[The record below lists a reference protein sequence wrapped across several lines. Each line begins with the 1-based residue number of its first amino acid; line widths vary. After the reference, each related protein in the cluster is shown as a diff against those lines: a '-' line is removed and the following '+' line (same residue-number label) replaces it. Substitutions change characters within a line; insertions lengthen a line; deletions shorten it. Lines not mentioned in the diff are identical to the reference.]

1 MKTTHML
8 TTQNNATLAMQDH
21 SHTNGQTY
29 RGQIVLVHGLG
40 EHMGRYQHVIQH
52 LNDGGFAVRTYDQY
66 GHGLSSGKRGCLP
79 SENRLLDDLALVIDD
94 TRKHMAA
101 HNHTNVPLT
110 NTPLIL
116 LGHSMGGLVVA
127 RFVSL
132 NLRPVDALV
141 LSSPALGA
149 KLKSI
154 DKLLLAILPTVAPNL
169 AVANGLDA
177 NKISHDPEVV
187 KAYLA
192 DSLIHNKISPRLG
205 KWIMDNGAATLQL
218 ASTWSVPTLLMY
230 AGQDKLVDPAASRKF
245 TELVPKSLLQS
256 TCYEDLYHEIF
267 NEVDSKPVFEELRA
281 WLDARF

>member
-1 MKTTHML
+1 MNTTR
-8 TTQNNATLAMQDH
+8 TLKPL
-21 SHTNGQTY
+21 

-52 LNDGGFAVRTYDQY
+52 LNDWGFAVRAYDQY
-66 GHGLSSGKRGCLP
+66 GHGTASGKRGCLP
-79 SENRLLDDLALVIDD
+79 STNRLLDDLALVIDD
-94 TRKHMAA
+94 TRKHMLAG
-101 HNHTNVPLT
+101 
-110 NTPLIL
+110 TPLIL

-132 NLRPVDALV
+132 NIRPVDALV

-154 DKLLLAILPTVAPNL
+154 DKLLLAILPKLVPNL

-192 DSLIHNKISPRLG
+192 DPFVHNKISPRLG
-205 KWIMDNGAATLQL
+205 KWIMESGIATREL
-218 ASTWSVPTLLMY
+218 ASTWCVPTLLMY
-230 AGQDKLVDPAASRKF
+230 AGQDKLVDPAASRMF
-245 TELVPKSLLQS
+245 TSLAPKSMLQS
-256 TCYEDLYHEIF
+256 TCYEALYHEIF
-267 NEVDSKPVFEELRA
+267 NEVDSSPVFEELRV
-281 WLDARF
+281 WLDSRF